1 MFSLNLINR
10 FYSSVSNMFTDNRWL
25 FSTNHKD
32 IGTLYLIFGGFS
44 GILGTIF
51 SMVIRLELAAPG
63 SQILAGN
70 SQLYNVV
77 ITAHAFLMIFF
88 FVMPVMIGGFGN
100 WFVPLMIGAPDMA
113 FPRLNNIS
121 FWLLPPSLFLLLSS
135 SLVEF
140 GAGTGWTVYPPLS
153 SIVAHSGGSVDLAIF
168 SLHLAGISSLLG
180 AINFITTIFNMRV
193 PGLSMHKMPL
203 FVWSVLI
210 TAFLLLFSL
219 PVLAG
224 GITML
229 LTDRNFNT
237 SFFDPSG
244 GGDPILYQHLF
255 WFFGHP
261 EVYILIL
268 PAFGI
273 VSQIIGTFSN
283 KSIFGYIGMVYAML
297 SIGVLGFIVWAHHMY
312 TVGLDVDTRAYF
324 TAATMMIAVPT
335 GIKIFSWIATLW
347 GGQIVRR
354 TPLLFVVGFL
364 ILFTIG
370 GLTGIVLSNAGLD
383 IMLHDTYY
391 VVAHFHYVLSM
402 GAVFAFFAGFYYW
415 FWKISGYTYSE
426 LYGNIHFWLMF
437 IGVNLTFF
445 PMHFVGL
452 AGMPRRIPDYPDNY
466 YYWNIL
472 SSYGSIISSV
482 SVLVFFYLI
491 FLAFNNNVSPKF
503 IKNLN
508 EFFQPYLANLLN
520 FFSKASSS
528 TLNFF
533 FISPWFVNK
542 FLIALAASLSFIF
555 RADWNNDMWWFA
567 IFWAILIGIW
577 PPEDGDEPN
586 AFCLTNHTD
595 FWKINF
601 QDPITPIAYGIIKLH
616 DHIFFF
622 LVVILFIV
630 AYLLFSTYFKFYN
643 GKFNNDL
650 IDNSPSNFEK
660 VNTVKENLSFGVL
673 NRSYNINHGT
683 TIEIIWT
690 VLPAVVLL
698 FIAIPSFALL
708 YAMDE
713 IIDPVLTVKVI
724 GHQWY
729 WSYEYSDYSLVYIA
743 KLSEYHTPEEI
754 SALDFLYRDFL
765 PPSQRNRS
773 AWDILFNTVI
783 LPETSIKFDSYM
795 VHDAE
800 LNPGDLRLLKT
811 DMPLFL
817 PKNTHIRLLITSS
830 DVLHSWAVPS
840 FGVKLDAVPGR
851 LNQTS
856 IYLKNTGTF
865 YGQCSEL
872 CGVNHAFMPIE
883 VYVVNPV
890 HFYNYV
896 YIYFK
901 NFDPLQ
907 V

>member
-1 MFSLNLINR
+1 MTHRLSDKLTSF
-10 FYSSVSNMFTDNRWL
+10 FTDNRWL
-25 FSTNHKD
+25 FSTNHKE
-32 IGTLYLIFGGFS
+32 IGRLYLIFGGFS
-44 GILGTIF
+44 GIIGTIF
-51 SMVIRLELAAPG
+51 SMIIRLELAAPG
-63 SQILAGN
+63 SQILGGN
-70 SQLYNVV
+70 SQLYNVI
-77 ITAHAFLMIFF
+77 ITAHAFVMIFF

-193 PGLSMHKMPL
+193 PGLSMHKLPL

-224 GITML
+224 AITML

-297 SIGVLGFIVWAHHMY
+297 SIAVLGFIVWAHHMY

-347 GGQIVRR
+347 GGQIVRK

-364 ILFTIG
+364 ILFTLG

-415 FWKISGYTYSE
+415 FWKISGYTYNE
-426 LYGNIHFWLMF
+426 MYGNVHFWLMF

-472 SSYGSIISSV
+472 SSFGSIISSV
-482 SVLVFFYLI
+482 SVVVFFYLI
-491 FLAFNNNVSPKF
+491 YLAFNNNNTPKLIRSIHSFFVPYINIISSKLISIPSIKSVSDSSFPRFKF
-503 IKNLN
+503 FTTGL
-508 EFFQPYLANLLN
+508 
-520 FFSKASSS
+520 FFSFVSLA
-528 TLNFF
+528 LFF
-533 FISPWFVNK
+533 YFFSE
-542 FLIALAASLSFIF
+542 SLLCV
-555 RADWNNDMWWFA
+555 DDH
-567 IFWAILIGIW
+567 
-577 PPEDGDEPN
+577 
-586 AFCLTNHTD
+586 TNP
-595 FWKINF
+595 WKISF
-601 QDPITPIAYGIIKLH
+601 QDPTTPIAYGIIKLH
-616 DHIFFF
+616 DHILFF
-622 LVVILFIV
+622 LAVILFV
-630 AYLLFSTYFKFYN
+630 VGYLLFSTYKKFYY
-643 GKFNNDL
+643 GSLNNDL
-650 IDNSPSNFEK
+650 PESKGISLFSSLI
-660 VNTVKENLSFGVL
+660 TGYKENLLFNVN
-673 NRSYNINHGT
+673 NRTYNINHGT

-690 VLPAVVLL
+690 ILPAFILL
-698 FIAIPSFALL
+698 FIAVPSFALL

-729 WSYEYSDYSLVYIA
+729 WSYEYSDYSVVYSNRMLDYDSVDRFA
-743 KLSEYHTPEEI
+743 AMEMMYKDMGYLKDRSLLSY
-754 SALDFLYRDFL
+754 LYI
-765 PPSQRNRS
+765 PM
-773 AWDILFNTVI
+773 VI
-783 LPETSIKFDSYM
+783 PETTIKFDSYM
-795 VHDAE
+795 IHEAE
-800 LNPGDLRLLKT
+800 LNLGDLRLLKT

-840 FGVKLDAVPGR
+840 FGVKVDAVPGR

-856 IYLKNTGTF
+856 LYLKNTGTF

-883 VYVVNPV
+883 VYVVNPIY
-890 HFYNYV
+890 FYNYV

-901 NFDPLQ
+901 NFNLI
-907 V
+907 

>member
-1 MFSLNLINR
+1 MINR
-10 FYSSVSNMFTDNRWL
+10 LLNNLTSFFTDNRWL

-44 GILGTIF
+44 GIIGTIF
-51 SMVIRLELAAPG
+51 SMIIRLELAAPG
-63 SQILAGN
+63 SQILGGN
-70 SQLYNVV
+70 SQLYNVI
-77 ITAHAFLMIFF
+77 ITAHAFVMIFF

-121 FWLLPPSLFLLLSS
+121 FWLLPPSLFLLLCS

-193 PGLSMHKMPL
+193 PGLSMHKLPL

-224 GITML
+224 AITML

-297 SIGVLGFIVWAHHMY
+297 SIAVLGFIVWAHHMY

-347 GGQIVRR
+347 GGQIVRK
-354 TPLLFVVGFL
+354 TPLLFVIGFL
-364 ILFTIG
+364 ILFTLG

-391 VVAHFHYVLSM
+391 VVAHFHYVPSM

-415 FWKISGYTYSE
+415 FWKISGYTYNE
-426 LYGNIHFWLMF
+426 MYGNVHFWLMF
-437 IGVNLTFF
+437 VGVNLTFF

-472 SSYGSIISSV
+472 SSFGSIISSV
-482 SVLVFFYLI
+482 SVIVFFYLI
-491 FLAFNNNVSPKF
+491 YLAFNNNNTPGLVRTIHSIFLPYINTF
-503 IKNLN
+503 SKNLSAIPSIRSVSDAS
-508 EFFQPYLANLLN
+508 FFRC
-520 FFSKASSS
+520 KV
-528 TLNFF
+528 FF
-533 FISPWFVNK
+533 FVIVVS
-542 FLIALAASLSFIF
+542 FLLFIF
-555 RADWNNDMWWFA
+555 YDSLLCVNDHT
-567 IFWAILIGIW
+567 
-577 PPEDGDEPN
+577 N
-586 AFCLTNHTD
+586 A
-595 FWKINF
+595 WKIGF
-601 QDPITPIAYGIIKLH
+601 QDPTTPIAYGIIKLH
-616 DHIFFF
+616 DHILFF
-622 LVVILFIV
+622 LAVILFV
-630 AYLLFSTYFKFYN
+630 VGYLLFSTYKKFYYGSLN
-643 GKFNNDL
+643 SDLPESKGISLFNTL
-650 IDNSPSNFEK
+650 VGSY
-660 VNTVKENLSFGVL
+660 KESLLFNVT
-673 NRSYNINHGT
+673 NRTYNINYGT

-690 VLPAVVLL
+690 VLPAFILL
-698 FIAIPSFALL
+698 FIAVPSFALL

-729 WSYEYSDYSLVYIA
+729 WSYEYSDYSVVYSNRMLDYDSIDRFA
-743 KLSEYHTPEEI
+743 AMEMMYKDMGYLKDRSLLSY
-754 SALDFLYRDFL
+754 LYI
-765 PPSQRNRS
+765 PM
-773 AWDILFNTVI
+773 VI
-783 LPETSIKFDSYM
+783 PETTIKFDSYM
-795 VHDAE
+795 IHEAE
-800 LNPGDLRLLKT
+800 LNLGDLRLLKT

-840 FGVKLDAVPGR
+840 FGVKVDAVPGR

-856 IYLKNTGTF
+856 LYLKNTGTF

-901 NFDPLQ
+901 NFNLI
-907 V
+907 